1 MHKLLTLIFFVSA
14 GFLASCQGPT
24 VTTSQTVNKPENA
37 NAAVTNLNANRP
49 EIPKANV
56 ETKPIQVEIDGKQS
70 ELVLAKEVIPNLV
83 EDLKYATADNFMR
96 RELYTDP
103 RCYLLKETAEK
114 LSLADKELSERKP
127 GFRLKVWDCYRP
139 MKIQQ
144 EMWKEYTNTPY
155 VANPKT
161 ARHPRGRA
169 VDISIVDASGNE
181 VEMPTKY
188 DDFTPN
194 AHPNAPTTP
203 KAAANRELLRSVMTS
218 VGFSGVNSEWWHF
231 DNLASSPNPAKM
243 GALSSALINLFARIV
258 ERTRQPDF
266 HTHDTVYVSISGFV
280 YELASGKLVKS
291 SSKAPKQCGN
301 IVDIDHTLLNAT
313 MEGLA
318 GGGSLWEGGGNKW
331 KQIGSDEGIGYQY
344 DDLRN
349 QGVPKYVLKCLNIQ
363 PL

>member
-1 MHKLLTLIFFVSA
+1 MTKIILTVVFICV

-24 VTTSQTVNKPENA
+24 ATTNQTGNKTENA
-37 NAAVTNLNANRP
+37 NVANASHP
-49 EIPKANV
+49 EIPKVDLA
-56 ETKPIQVEIDGKQS
+56 TKPIQVEIDGKQS

-83 EDLKYATADNFMR
+83 EDLKYATTDNFMR
-96 RELYTDP
+96 RKLYTDP
-103 RCYLLKETAEK
+103 KCYLLKETAQK

-169 VDISIVDASGNE
+169 VDITIVDAAGND

-188 DDFTPN
+188 DDFTSK

-231 DNLASSPNPAKM
+231 DNLAWPAKP
-243 GALSSALINLFARIV
+243 A
-258 ERTRQPDF
+258 Q
-266 HTHDTVYVSISGFV
+266 
-280 YELASGKLVKS
+280 K
-291 SSKAPKQCGN
+291 
-301 IVDIDHTLLNAT
+301 
-313 MEGLA
+313 
-318 GGGSLWEGGGNKW
+318 
-331 KQIGSDEGIGYQY
+331 
-344 DDLRN
+344 
-349 QGVPKYVLKCLNIQ
+349 
-363 PL
+363 